1 MKPTGS
7 KLFTFTS
14 NKKYVYKIKKNRARD
29 IKVT

>member
-14 NKKYVYKIKKNRARD
+14 NKKYVYKIKNRARD